1 MEDRY
6 KQLVDRYNKK
16 IHHYNGIV
24 DRYNEILHRYN
35 GIVDRNKN
43 TRPL

>member
-6 KQLVDRYNKK
+6 NQLVDRSNK
-16 IHHYNGIV
+16 ILHHYNGIV
-24 DRYNEILHRYN
+24 DRYNEIPQRYN
-35 GIVDRNKN
+35 GIVDRDKN

>member
-1 MEDRY
+1 MEDCY
-6 KQLVDRYNKK
+6 NQLVDRYNK
-16 IHHYNGIV
+16 ILNHYNGIV

>member
-6 KQLVDRYNKK
+6 NQLVDRYNK
-16 IHHYNGIV
+16 ILHHNNGIV

-35 GIVDRNKN
+35 GIDDRNKN